1 MWLDELF
8 AGRKVVIGM
17 VHLKALPGTPLYDE
31 TAGME
36 AILKAAE
43 HDLDALQE
51 GGIDG
56 VMFCN
61 ENDRPYVLTAGS
73 ATVAAMSAVVGAL
86 KSRINVPFGVDILWD
101 PQATISIAC
110 ATGAAFAREVFTGTY
125 ASDMGIWSPDAGAT
139 LRHRKS
145 IGASGVRL
153 LFNINAEFA
162 APLGSRPLAEVARSV
177 VFGSLPDAL
186 CVSGSMTGREADL
199 FAIEQ
204 VKHVAG
210 SVPVFANTGVRAD
223 NVEKYLS
230 VADGAIVGTALKV
243 DGVTWN
249 PVDVS
254 RVRVLMDAAR
264 RSRC

>member
-1 MWLDELF
+1 MWLKELF
-8 AGRKVVIGM
+8 AQSKIVIGM

-31 TAGME
+31 KAGMDSV
-36 AILKAAE
+36 ILAAE
-43 HDLDALQE
+43 RDLAALQN
-51 GGIDG
+51 GGVDG

-73 ATVAAMSAVVGAL
+73 ATVAAMSAVVGDL
-86 KSRINVPFGVDILWD
+86 KSHIKVPFGVDILWD
-101 PQATISIAC
+101 PQATISVAC

-125 ASDMGIWSPDAGAT
+125 ASDMGLWSPDAGGA
-139 LRHRKS
+139 LRHRRS

-162 APLGSRPLAEVARSV
+162 APLGSRPLAEMARSV

-186 CVSGSMTGREADL
+186 CVSGSMTGREVDL
-199 FAIEQ
+199 LAIEQ

-210 SVPVFANTGVRAD
+210 NVPVFANTGVHPD
-223 NVEKYLS
+223 NVEKYLA

-254 RVRVLMDAAR
+254 RVRALMDAAR
-264 RSRC
+264 RVT